1 MLRLAKIHSC
11 CCPWQPSHSP
21 GIPNVLGSSEAEPSP
36 ITSSLP
42 ALCHLHT
49 TSNPGL
55 SSATLLVFFPGISL
69 SAKSQLLPM
78 IISFYQKQ
86 HHMGNSYKYQSLTA
100 SLKCNL
106 DILWTTS
113 FVLTPRKCS
122 LKDFPSTVCF

>member
-11 CCPWQPSHSP
+11 CCPWQSSHSP
-21 GIPNVLGSSEAEPSP
+21 GIPNMLRSPQAEPSP
-36 ITSSLP
+36 ITSAHP
-42 ALCHLHT
+42 ALCHFHT

-55 SSATLLVFFPGISL
+55 SSATVLVFFPGISL

-86 HHMGNSYKYQSLTA
+86 HHMRNSYKYPSLTA
-100 SLKCNL
+100 SLKCYL

-113 FVLTPRKCS
+113 FFLTLRKCS
-122 LKDFPSTVCF
+122 LKDFPSMVCF